1 MTNRRHFLGSAAAL
15 VAGTSLAAHA
25 SAAARANTAQDV
37 EPAKKPLSILIL
49 GGTGFIGP
57 HQVEYALARGHEVTL
72 FNRGNKTGMYGD
84 RVEELVGDRD
94 AKVGAGLSVLE
105 GDRRWDAVID
115 NSGYVPRH
123 VRDSAELL
131 KDRCGHYVFTST
143 VAVYDYASLPEEDGV
158 HVADRDMPLY
168 AAPEPDTER
177 VTGATYGPLKAEA
190 DRIVREVCGDRGATV
205 RPTYIVGPG
214 DTTDRFTYW
223 VERLIRGGDVVC
235 PALPDRIVEWI
246 DVRDLCPFIVRIAES
261 GTPGAFNGVGPAF
274 PCTNEA
280 LMHGLRAFCN
290 APTTLHWAEPDLLDE
305 LRFHTPMMD
314 RHGVNHRTDASH
326 AVAAGLT
333 YRSLAVTVR
342 DTHDW
347 WLSLSEERRANPRG
361 WPSSDSEAAVIERLR
376 G

>member
-15 VAGTSLAAHA
+15 LAGSSLASRA
-25 SAAARANTAQDV
+25 SALGTATQEVEAA
-37 EPAKKPLSILIL
+37 PKSLSILVL

-57 HQVEYALARGHEVTL
+57 HQIEYALARGHKVTM
-72 FNRGNKTGMYGD
+72 FNRGNNAGMYGD
-84 RVEELVGDRD
+84 RVEELIGDRD

-143 VAVYDYASLPEEDGV
+143 VSVYDYANLPQTDGV

-168 AAPEPDTER
+168 AAPDPDTER

-190 DRIVREVCGDRGATV
+190 DRIVRDIYGDRGASV

-223 VERLIRGGDVVC
+223 VERLIRGGDVLC
-235 PALPDRIVEWI
+235 PAHPERFAEYI
-246 DVRDLCPFIVRIAES
+246 DVRDLCPFIVRIAEN
-261 GTPGAFNGVGPAF
+261 GAGGAFNGVGPAS
-274 PCTNEA
+274 PCTNEE
-280 LMHGLRAFCN
+280 LMHGMRAFCN
-290 APTTLHWAEPDLLDE
+290 VPTTLHWADADLLDE
-305 LRFHTPMMD
+305 LRFSTPMMD
-314 RHGVNHRTDASH
+314 RHGVNHRTDNSH

-333 YRSLAVTVR
+333 HRSLADTIR
-342 DTHDW
+342 DTHAW
-347 WLSLSEERRANPRG
+347 WLGLDEERRRSPRG
-361 WPSSDSEAAVIERLR
+361 WPSAAAESAVLERLK